1 MSTDNA
7 IAAVERVDVER
18 TVYNWAIPEFK
29 CKFQE
34 LDQRKHLAH
43 SSRRKNGNVKEK
55 LPPDS
60 SNLELI
66 SGTFVRGQFVQRT
79 SLWFV
84 LIFGKL
90 SLHLSHKFHNAR
102 FV

>member
-1 MSTDNA
+1 MSTADTETF

-18 TVYNWAIPEFK
+18 TVYTWAIPEFK
-29 CKFQE
+29 EKFKE
-34 LDQRKHLAH
+34 LDQRKQLAH

-55 LPPDS
+55 LPPDN

-84 LIFGKL
+84 
-90 SLHLSHKFHNAR
+90 
-102 FV
+102 